1 MNCYVSG
8 ILGTA
13 MLAASISAMTVSK
26 EQHDVLRK
34 VLSDDLDKVYEGI
47 IAERRNHY
55 IIGLVLGLALS
66 YTVLKFVKISNRF
79 HRMSLFVLITLVT
92 AVLFYSLMPKSD
104 YMLNHLKTEEENKR
118 WLEIYKTMKQRYLIG
133 FVFGALAAVPLS
145 NAFC

>member
-1 MNCYVSG
+1 MNFYVSG

-13 MLAASISAMTVSK
+13 MLAASISTMTVTK

-34 VLSDDLDKVYEGI
+34 VLSDDLDKVYENI

-66 YTVLKFVKISNRF
+66 YTVLKFLKISNRF

-92 AVLFYSLMPKSD
+92 GGLFYSLMPKSD

-118 WLEIYKTMKQRYLIG
+118 WLEVYKTMKQRYLIG
-133 FVFGALAAVPLS
+133 FIFGALAAVPLA
-145 NAFC
+145 NALC

>member
-13 MLAASISAMTVSK
+13 MLAASISTMTVTK

-34 VLSDDLDKVYEGI
+34 VLSDDLDKVYENI

-66 YTVLKFVKISNRF
+66 YTVLKFLKISNRF

-92 AVLFYSLMPKSD
+92 GGLFYSLMPKSD

-118 WLEIYKTMKQRYLIG
+118 WLEVYKTMKQRYLIG
-133 FVFGALAAVPLS
+133 FIFGALAAVPLA
-145 NAFC
+145 NALC

>member
-13 MLAASISAMTVSK
+13 MLAASISTMTVTK

-34 VLSDDLDKVYEGI
+34 VLSDDLDKVYENI

-66 YTVLKFVKISNRF
+66 YTVLKFLKISNRL

-92 AVLFYSLMPKSD
+92 GGLFYSLMPKSD

-118 WLEIYKTMKQRYLIG
+118 WLEVYKTMKQRYLIG
-133 FVFGALAAVPLS
+133 FLS
-145 NAFC
+145 

>member
-13 MLAASISAMTVSK
+13 MLAASISTMNVTK

-34 VLSDDLDKVYEGI
+34 VLSDDLDKVYENI

-66 YTVLKFVKISNRF
+66 YTVLKFLKISNRF

-92 AVLFYSLMPKSD
+92 GGLFYSLMPKSD

-118 WLEIYKTMKQRYLIG
+118 WLEVYKTMKQRYLIG
-133 FVFGALAAVPLS
+133 FIFGALAAVPLA
-145 NAFC
+145 NALC